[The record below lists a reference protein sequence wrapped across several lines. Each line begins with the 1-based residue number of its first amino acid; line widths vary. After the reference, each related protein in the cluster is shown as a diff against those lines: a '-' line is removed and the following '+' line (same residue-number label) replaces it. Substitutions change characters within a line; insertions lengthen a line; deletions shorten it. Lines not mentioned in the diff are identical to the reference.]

1 MIKIAI
7 LGSTG
12 HIGKNIIYYFSKE
25 KNFELFLFTRDE
37 KKLEKITLQYGIKN
51 NFSIRKYDEFNDSQ
65 YNVIINCVGLSD
77 PARIEASKGEIL
89 ESTRTFDIL
98 TLEYLKNFSETKLI
112 NFSSGIVYGGEF
124 SFPITDTVLIDE
136 TYNYKNIK
144 SEYALSKINSEI
156 KHRAFKHLNIIDLRL
171 FSFFSRF
178 MDLESKFFMSE
189 VVSSIKENKT
199 LFTDNTNFYRDY
211 IHPEDL
217 FLFIKKCVNKNSIN
231 GAFDLYSKK
240 PIGKFEVLAS
250 LESKYGLKYKID
262 SGTKV
267 INPTGFKKNYYSKS
281 RKADLLGYKPKYSS
295 LDTISEELPYFLK
308 NQESC

>member
-1 MIKIAI
+1 MMKIAI

-12 HIGKNIIYYFSKE
+12 HVGKNIIYYFSKE

-156 KHRAFKHLNIIDLRL
+156 RHRASKHLNIIDLRL

-217 FLFIKKCVNKNSIN
+217 FLFIKKCANKNSIN

>member
-1 MIKIAI
+1 M
-7 LGSTG
+7 
-12 HIGKNIIYYFSKE
+12 
-25 KNFELFLFTRDE
+25 
-37 KKLEKITLQYGIKN
+37 
-51 NFSIRKYDEFNDSQ
+51 
-65 YNVIINCVGLSD
+65 
-77 PARIEASKGEIL
+77 
-89 ESTRTFDIL
+89 
-98 TLEYLKNFSETKLI
+98 KNFSETKLI

-156 KHRAFKHLNIIDLRL
+156 KHRASKHLNIIDLRL

-295 LDTISEELPYFLK
+295 LDAISEELPYFLK